1 MRNPPEFPETALAD
15 ERTVTRYFDGQT
27 PEIPLS
33 LGYRLALIAVLIAM
47 LTLPLIYLGIIA
59 LTSWGIYLYATRG
72 VDLFFPV
79 AAGYRHLSL
88 PLTFLYSAPLL
99 AGAVLLFFMIKPIFS
114 SFRRSPMSVPI
125 GHVENPELFR
135 FIGQLCQLLGA
146 PIPSRV
152 DVQLGVNASAGFRAG
167 FSSMFG
173 NDIMLRIGLPLV
185 AGLNCNEFAAVLAHE
200 LGHFRQ
206 RAAMRFSYVI
216 GSINSWFARL
226 VYERDGHDYWLA
238 EETNSNGFALITF
251 MLARIAIGFT
261 RGILWLLMICGHAL
275 SSFMYRQMEFHA
287 DACALAV
294 AGSDASLTLRHKLRV
309 LNFAEEQMAT
319 QFRNK
324 LQPKLP
330 DDLSAYIALMAAQC
344 AGETQGRV
352 VQAMAGR
359 KARWYDSHP
368 SDEARNLRA
377 KQANL
382 PGLILDHRPA
392 TRLFGDF
399 PKLSRDFT
407 TMVYSFFRPPVWPEQ
422 IFHVEA
428 PANLVPDTA
437 EQEALVRSFFGG
449 LGCASKPLLLE
460 SASRL
465 TVGNIGDKLT
475 QRSNAKALLASAEL
489 LPLQQALQAADARLL
504 AALQRA
510 ILFDS
515 GLSNESVP
523 SETDPHFEAAEALE
537 TWSRLSSQVEIFENA
552 ARDRLLIPLSL
563 LRSLAVASNL
573 ANTEQLNEE
582 VQVLLHVFA
591 ALRSAFPPLL
601 ELRKHLAQLQS
612 LLPHRAQ
619 SRSDFLEIVIS
630 NVVTRAQ
637 GFIKEVQTAL
647 GSVSYPFSHA
657 RGNVTLIDFAR
668 SKEYAADP
676 ALMICKEA
684 ESHLQMLFA
693 LYYQTLGRLITIAT
707 QVDQHLENN
716 PALNRNSGAGLR
728 IEKRNKGVGGNSAG

>member
-1 MRNPPEFPETALAD
+1 MRNPPEFPEDALPG
-15 ERTVTRYFDGQT
+15 ERTVTRYFNGQT

-33 LGYRLALIAVLIAM
+33 LGYRLGLFAVLVAM
-47 LTLPLIYLGIIA
+47 LILPFIYLGLIA
-59 LTSWGIYLYATRG
+59 LTSWGIYLYATHG

-79 AAGYRHLSL
+79 AAGYRHFSL
-88 PLTFLYSAPLL
+88 PFAFLYSAPIL
-99 AGAVLLFFMIKPIFS
+99 AGSLLLFFMVKPIFS
-114 SFRRSPMSVPI
+114 SFRVRQLSVPV

-135 FIGQLCQLLGA
+135 FLGQLCQLLGA

-206 RAAMRFSYVI
+206 RTAMRFSYLI
-216 GSINSWFARL
+216 GSINAWFARL
-226 VYERDGHDYWLA
+226 VYERDGHDFWLV
-238 EETNSNGFALITF
+238 EETNANGFALITF

-261 RGILWLLMICGHAL
+261 RGILWALMMCGHAL

-294 AGSDASLTLRHKLRV
+294 AGSEASLTLRHKLQV
-309 LNFAEEQMAT
+309 LNFAEEQMFA

-330 DDLSAYIALMAAQC
+330 DDLSTYIALMASQC

-368 SDEARNLRA
+368 SDEARNQRA
-377 KQANL
+377 RQANL
-382 PGLILDHRPA
+382 PGLILDNRPA
-392 TRLFGDF
+392 TSLFGDF

-407 TMVYSFFRPPVWPEQ
+407 GMVYSLFQRPVWHQQ

-428 PANLVPDTA
+428 PTNLVPDTT
-437 EQEALVRSFFGG
+437 QEEVLVKRFFGG
-449 LGCASKPLLLE
+449 LGLVVKPLLLE
-460 SASRL
+460 SESRL
-465 TVGNIGDKLT
+465 TVGNISEKLA
-475 QRSNAKALLASAEL
+475 QLAAAKAALDNADLM
-489 LPLQQALQAADARLL
+489 PLREALKAADAKLL
-504 AALQRA
+504 EALQQTV
-510 ILFDS
+510 LLES
-515 GLSNESVP
+515 GLLNESALDDAAPQSLV
-523 SETDPHFEAAEALE
+523 AEATDL
-537 TWSRLSSQVEIFENA
+537 WNRLAGQAESFEKP

-563 LRSLAVASNL
+563 LRSLAVASTL
-573 ANTEQLNEE
+573 PNTERLNEE
-582 VQVLLHVFA
+582 VQDLLHVFA
-591 ALRSAFPPLL
+591 ALRAAFPPLL
-601 ELRKHLAQLQS
+601 ELRRQFARLQA

-619 SRSDFLEIVIS
+619 CRSDFLETVIA
-630 NVVTRAQ
+630 NEAAKARTLLAE
-637 GFIKEVQTAL
+637 IHHTL
-647 GSVSYPFSHA
+647 GSTSYPFAHV
-657 RGNVTLIDFAR
+657 RGTVTLIDFAR

-676 ALMICKEA
+676 AQMICREA
-684 ESHLQMLFA
+684 ESHIQMLFA
-693 LYYQTLGRLITIAT
+693 LYFQLLGRLVMIASL
-707 QVDQHLENN
+707 VDQHLENN
-716 PALNRNSGAGLR
+716 ESLKRNTGPGLR
-728 IEKRNKGVGGNSAG
+728 IGQRS